1 MDATGGAALA
11 QPMSDRPI
19 RVLQVMEATIGGT
32 KRHLLDLAAAVDGR
46 DVQFEVACPRVRS
59 EPRGDTSFFQDMS
72 ALQVELHVVP
82 MVRAIRPIHDIRA
95 TWDLIKLIRRGRYD
109 IVHTHSTKA
118 GVIGRAA
125 AALFPQV
132 RNVHTPHGFYFL
144 NFESPLARTPLRW
157 LEVVL
162 GRVTANLIALSEGER
177 QVAGELV
184 APRKIR
190 KIPLTFAPFE
200 PVPRSEARQRLDLP
214 ADAPIVG
221 TTARFTEQKA
231 PFDIAETFAA
241 IYRQRP
247 DARFLWTNDGELR
260 IQVEDRLRTLGVHE
274 ATSLPGFVTDARTL
288 LTALDVYLHMARW
301 EGVPYSIMEVMTAGV
316 PIVAA
321 RAVGT
326 TDLIEHGHTGLLV
339 DPGDVPDAAAAS
351 LRLLTHMDEARTLA
365 ANACAAVAVY
375 HDASAMARA
384 TEAVYR
390 ELVGER

>member
-46 DVQFEVACPRVRS
+46 DFQFEVACPRVRS

-118 GVIGRAA
+118 GVVGRAA

-200 PVPRSEARQRLDLP
+200 PVPRSEARQRLELP

-260 IQVEDRLRTLGVHE
+260 VQVEDRLRALGVHE

-326 TDLIEHGHTGLLV
+326 TDLIEHGRTGLLV